1 MLAVLLLLASP
12 VAAQGS
18 YPDHPVR
25 LIAPFA
31 PGGPVDVVAR
41 VLAPRLAERLGQPF
55 YVENHPGGSGNI
67 GTALVARAASDGY
80 TVLVIS
86 STLVVNPSLFARLGF
101 DTTAD
106 LAPVSL
112 VGVSPQ
118 VLLVHP
124 SVPAA
129 SVMELVAWVKAAPGK
144 YSYAHAGLGTPG
156 YLAGEMLKQ
165 AFALDLAAVSF
176 NGGAP
181 ALTSTIGGHTPI
193 LYTSPST
200 AGGHIREGSVRALA
214 VTGAHRSSALPQIP
228 TLAEA
233 GAPGQESEII
243 LGVLVPGA
251 TPPANIAR
259 LHEAIADVIA
269 LPDMR
274 ERLTALGFDPIGSTP
289 AEFAARIKWEIER
302 WARVIRAAG
311 IKAQ

>member
-1 MLAVLLLLASP
+1 
-12 VAAQGS
+12 
-18 YPDHPVR
+18 
-25 LIAPFA
+25 
-31 PGGPVDVVAR
+31 
-41 VLAPRLAERLGQPF
+41 
-55 YVENHPGGSGNI
+55 
-67 GTALVARAASDGY
+67 
-80 TVLVIS
+80 
-86 STLVVNPSLFARLGF
+86 
-101 DTTAD
+101 
-106 LAPVSL
+106 
-112 VGVSPQ
+112 
-118 VLLVHP
+118 
-124 SVPAA
+124 
-129 SVMELVAWVKAAPGK
+129 
-144 YSYAHAGLGTPG
+144 
-156 YLAGEMLKQ
+156 
-165 AFALDLAAVSF
+165 
-176 NGGAP
+176 
-181 ALTSTIGGHTPI
+181 
-193 LYTSPST
+193 
-200 AGGHIREGSVRALA
+200 VRALA